1 MTKKAQKGGKGRGD
15 HRPTRGGGGGGQRGN
30 LSATDHE
37 LLTELRDQREQA
49 QKRKDRIL
57 LLACVP
63 RVLLQQMQHSFFSE
77 SLVLVGGLFGSSC
90 LPMRAATNALETVS
104 AICFC

>member
-49 QKRKDRIL
+49 QKRKDRL
-57 LLACVP
+57 LLVRQVKADLLAQGLVP
-63 RVLLQQMQHSFFSE
+63 GGGVARPTKKKKKSWVKPKWQEWKRRKWRLQK
-77 SLVLVGGLFGSSC
+77 
-90 LPMRAATNALETVS
+90 NK
-104 AICFC
+104 